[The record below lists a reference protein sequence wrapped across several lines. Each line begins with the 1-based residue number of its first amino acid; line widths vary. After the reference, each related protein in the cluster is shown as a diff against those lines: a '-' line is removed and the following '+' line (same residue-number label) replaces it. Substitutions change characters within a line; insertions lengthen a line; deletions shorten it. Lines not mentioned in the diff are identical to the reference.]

1 MAWGRLAALCCAALL
16 AGPAPS
22 GMTAAPA
29 ARQIPEPPETNA
41 NDPYLAYLESA
52 PEYQPVAPSPERLA
66 RWDAWL
72 YMPWR
77 YRWTIGTEEAGGKF
91 ALQHGIRGAV
101 SNHGRGPLDWFTRW
115 GLRFFND
122 HTAGKGGLHLLPP
135 ADFRRLQADP
145 RAVRTGRDGP
155 RPLDSALLAELKA
168 EIDRN
173 VARVGGSP
181 LRVAYALDDEPS
193 WGSFVR
199 PVAWRV
205 NDDDEAYGRWL
216 RGYYGPGRTPAPQF
230 VTPEHSRAQLDRP
243 LAEIDLSPL
252 LDRLSYND
260 SVWANFVGELV
271 RHANREDPATPAGLV
286 GLQAPNAWGGYDYAK
301 LAGKIQF
308 AEAYDIGSAQEILRS
323 FLPAAPRA
331 VTHFHR
337 AAPGGPEKA
346 PEAADNDVW
355 LTWRTFAHGHR
366 GLIGWVDDG
375 WFEGAQPRGQ
385 SDRAVPRGQSDRAVP
400 RGQSDGAVPRA
411 WLTRYGQTL
420 REIGGTHAAKLVG
433 ARFQHDGIA
442 IYYSHPSIQVSWC
455 LDAEPHRATWPNRD
469 RDHRLGTSHNVRRAW
484 EMLLND
490 AGLQY
495 DFLAHDQVARHG
507 VPAEYRVLILPACY
521 ALSDAEARRIEQFAA
536 GGGTVVADFAC
547 GLFDQH
553 GRGRRQGALDRL
565 FGVRHDGTE
574 TRRDFFGGRLWVE
587 SDQEAG
593 YKADRYR
600 YLLDTVAS
608 PQHEGFAT
616 PERRLAV
623 GADPGKWRRAGRGTA
638 AYLNL
643 SPQRYLQHRQEG
655 TAGEAHRQLFLRPVL
670 EAGVVP
676 QARLTSNGQPVPN
689 LEVLAWSKAG
699 RTLMLVVQ
707 NPETAGT
714 SQGGGHAAGLR
725 RGTIPLR
732 VELARPVKAARDE
745 RTGRS
750 LPDGRAFDFQLDL
763 TEAVFFSFAENGPGT
778 AR

>member
-1 MAWGRLAALCCAALL
+1 MPPERRARGQLAALCCAALL
-16 AGPAPS
+16 ACPTPPE
-22 GMTAAPA
+22 TAAPA
-29 ARQIPEPPETNA
+29 ALPEAIETPPEGAA
-41 NDPYLAYLESA
+41 NDPYLAYLATA
-52 PEYQPVAPSPERLA
+52 PEYRPVDLSPERLA

-77 YRWTIGTEEAGGKF
+77 YRWAIGTEEAGGKF
-91 ALQHGIRGAV
+91 AQQHGMRGGV
-101 SNHGRGPLDWFTRW
+101 SNQGRGPLDWLTRW
-115 GLRFFND
+115 GLRFYND
-122 HTAGKGGLHLLPP
+122 HTAGKGGLHLLLP

-155 RPLDSALLAELKA
+155 RPLDAALLAELEA

-173 VARVGGSP
+173 VARVGASP

-205 NDDDEAYGRWL
+205 NGDDEAYGRWL
-216 RGYYGPGRTPAPQF
+216 RGYYGPGRAPTPQL

-243 LAEIDLSPL
+243 LADIDLSPL

-260 SVWANFVGELV
+260 SVWANFVGDLV

-308 AEAYDIGSAQEILRS
+308 AEAYDVGSAQEILRS

-337 AAPGGPEKA
+337 AAPGRPEAA
-346 PEAADNDVW
+346 PEAADDDVW

-375 WFEGAQPRGQ
+375 WF
-385 SDRAVPRGQSDRAVP
+385 
-400 RGQSDGAVPRA
+400 DGARPRP
-411 WLTRYGQTL
+411 WLARYGRTL
-420 REIGGTHAAKLVG
+420 REIGETHAAKLVG
-433 ARFQHDGIA
+433 ARFLHDGIA
-442 IYYSHPSIQVSWC
+442 LYYSHPSIQVSWC
-455 LDAEPHRATWPNRD
+455 LDAEPHAATWPNRD

-484 EMLLND
+484 ELLLND

-495 DFLAHDQVARHG
+495 DFLAYDQVARHG
-507 VPAEYRVLILPACY
+507 VPAGYRVLILPACY

-536 GGGTVVADFAC
+536 AGGTVVADFAC

-608 PQHEGFAT
+608 PQHQGFAT
-616 PERRLAV
+616 PERRLPA
-623 GADPGKWRRAGRGTA
+623 GTDPGQWRRAGRGTA

-643 SPQRYLQHRQEG
+643 SPQRYLQYRQEG
-655 TAGEAHRQLFLRPVL
+655 TAGEARRQLFLRPVL

-676 QARLTSNGQPVPN
+676 RARLTSNGQPVPN
-689 LEVLAWSKAG
+689 LEVLSWSKAG

-714 SQGGGHAAGLR
+714 SQGGGHAAELR

-732 VELARPVKAARDE
+732 LELPRPVQGARDE
-745 RTGRS
+745 RTGRG